1 MLNNLVIH
9 LKNIIFFK
17 LVIYALLV
25 LGLLL
30 LAPVF
35 KENLAKSVAQ
45 KEKAIAILDNVKH
58 KLTLITKSSNQVEET
73 ITQYDLLITD
83 KIDLGCKK
91 TTQFIKQLMNLNTQY
106 KLLAPIT
113 YSLSNNYDYKESIT
127 SHNITI
133 ECNIIDIDFTVS
145 NQNQFIL
152 VQKNIYD
159 ILPAGSVILEEHI
172 ETLDTITP
180 SMIEQLERNYSPNL
194 LRIKIKLMLRN
205 AKYKK

>member
-1 MLNNLVIH
+1 MLNKLVIH

-17 LVIYALLV
+17 LVIYTLLA

-35 KENLAKSVAQ
+35 KKNLAKSIEQ
-45 KEKAIAILDNVKH
+45 KEKATVILNNVKH
-58 KLTLITKSSNQVEET
+58 KLTLIKEFSDEVEET

-83 KIDLGCKK
+83 KIDLGCQK

-127 SHNITI
+127 SHNIMI
-133 ECNIIDIDFTVS
+133 ECNILDIEFTAS
-145 NQNQFIL
+145 DQSQLALI
-152 VQKNIYD
+152 QKNIYD
-159 ILPAGSVILEEHI
+159 ILPTGSVILEEYI
-172 ETLDTITP
+172 KTLDAITP
-180 SMIEQLERNYSPNL
+180 SMIDQLEHNYSPNL
-194 LRIKIKLMLRN
+194 LKIKIKLMLRN

>member
-133 ECNIIDIDFTVS
+133 ECNIIDIEFTVS

>member
-1 MLNNLVIH
+1 MLNKLVIH

-17 LVIYALLV
+17 LVVYTLLA

-35 KENLAKSVAQ
+35 NENLTKSIEQ
-45 KEKAIAILDNVKH
+45 KEKAILILENIKH
-58 KLTLITKSSNQVEET
+58 KLTLITNFRDEVEET

-83 KIDLGCKK
+83 KIDLGCQK
-91 TTQFIKQLMNLNTQY
+91 TTQFIRELMSLNAHH
-106 KLLAPIT
+106 KLLVPIT

-133 ECNIIDIDFTVS
+133 ECNIIDIEFTAS
-145 NQNQFIL
+145 DQTQFSLI
-152 VQKNIYD
+152 QKNIYD
-159 ILPAGSVILEEHI
+159 ILPTGSVILEEHI
-172 ETLDTITP
+172 ETLDAITP
-180 SMIEQLERNYSPNL
+180 SMLKQLEHNYSPSL
-194 LRIKIKLMLRN
+194 LKIKMKLMLRN

>member
-58 KLTLITKSSNQVEET
+58 KLTLITESSDQVEET

-133 ECNIIDIDFTVS
+133 ECNIIDIEFTVS

>member
-17 LVIYALLV
+17 LVIYALLA

-30 LAPVF
+30 LAPIF

-45 KEKAIAILDNVKH
+45 KEKATAILDNVKH
-58 KLTLITKSSNQVEET
+58 KLTLITEFSDQVEEN

-106 KLLAPIT
+106 QLLAPIT
-113 YSLSNNYDYKESIT
+113 YSLSNNYDYKESVT
-127 SHNITI
+127 SQNITI
-133 ECNIIDIDFTVS
+133 ECNILDIEFTAS
-145 NQNQFIL
+145 NQSQFTL
-152 VQKNIYD
+152 VQRNIYD
-159 ILPAGSVILEEHI
+159 ILPTGSVILEEHI

-180 SMIEQLERNYSPNL
+180 SIIEQLERNYSPNL